1 MKIGGRLRNGGT
13 LFTHLI
19 FSFTLLAVVLIGLV
33 GSYLYVQANR
43 LMVDEIARD
52 SKQRLMTSSDFVENT
67 LLQKYENSIRNRA
80 VSTLSLENQS
90 MLNYLLDSEWEGNTS
105 RILAFRKDLE
115 IFKLTNEG
123 VYKIST
129 YFEKGNYIIDN
140 SQFYSKLDNSPDA
153 SFLKTSVTPAL
164 NRWTYRTLSDEE
176 EVLTYA
182 IALPYGALSK
192 TSTGT
197 MYIDVSLEYINKM
210 ISSTMSSPME
220 KLYAFDEKGS
230 PIIHTG
236 SNVEEGLKTAKQWM
250 ESAGNNKEIH
260 YNKRDKYVLSF
271 KNDQTSNNQWKY
283 VLIRPMNSF
292 VSSSKQL
299 KSQIFISCILV
310 LLIGLLFA
318 YLISKRVYVPMKKLV
333 NNVRSFY
340 HPGTVNYSQNEFA
353 IIGSTISKLGQKIE
367 TLESKAKV
375 NELKN
380 LVLGAGVGSDYYD
393 YLPLQCYYMTSYI
406 RITKGDCEEFRAFYE
421 QHAAYSFYKFVSLN
435 TQEAAIIYFSE
446 LNKDPEELELLLL
459 KELELIKNGLPEQLH
474 FGAALGSKVQAPEE
488 IPFSYQ
494 NALHAYRYRFI
505 YGSEAIVR
513 YSHIPLNDVT
523 PHLFSFDLYK
533 NALKAGNDVT
543 MNRFMDDFQRVLEKG
558 DVQLETVE
566 LGLLQL
572 VTVLYQTII
581 ELDLQQIV
589 SPSSLFDEF
598 KKETLAE
605 TLDSIRDLSAQITAY
620 IQESGNHAHT
630 EIIHKLKIFIDDNI
644 QEDLSL
650 NKLSEVA
657 SLAPSYISTLF
668 GTVMNESFTEYVTR
682 VRLEKAADLL
692 REKSSCPWLRFL
704 LRWVIVTRN
713 IFTTNSKHVTE
724 LHLSSIGMQAMQTI
738 RAIQV
743 HNSPIHVEKAIV
755 SRLSFLLFEKL

>member
-1 MKIGGRLRNGGT
+1 MKIGGRVRNGGT
-13 LFTHLI
+13 WFTHLI

-236 SNVEEGLKTAKQWM
+236 SNVEEGFKTAKQWM

-299 KSQIFISCILV
+299 KSQIFVSCILV

-340 HPGTVNYSQNEFA
+340 HP
-353 IIGSTISKLGQKIE
+353 
-367 TLESKAKV
+367 
-375 NELKN
+375 
-380 LVLGAGVGSDYYD
+380 
-393 YLPLQCYYMTSYI
+393 
-406 RITKGDCEEFRAFYE
+406 
-421 QHAAYSFYKFVSLN
+421 
-435 TQEAAIIYFSE
+435 
-446 LNKDPEELELLLL
+446 
-459 KELELIKNGLPEQLH
+459 
-474 FGAALGSKVQAPEE
+474 
-488 IPFSYQ
+488 
-494 NALHAYRYRFI
+494 
-505 YGSEAIVR
+505 
-513 YSHIPLNDVT
+513 
-523 PHLFSFDLYK
+523 
-533 NALKAGNDVT
+533 
-543 MNRFMDDFQRVLEKG
+543 
-558 DVQLETVE
+558 
-566 LGLLQL
+566 
-572 VTVLYQTII
+572 
-581 ELDLQQIV
+581 
-589 SPSSLFDEF
+589 
-598 KKETLAE
+598 
-605 TLDSIRDLSAQITAY
+605 
-620 IQESGNHAHT
+620 
-630 EIIHKLKIFIDDNI
+630 
-644 QEDLSL
+644 
-650 NKLSEVA
+650 
-657 SLAPSYISTLF
+657 
-668 GTVMNESFTEYVTR
+668 
-682 VRLEKAADLL
+682 
-692 REKSSCPWLRFL
+692 
-704 LRWVIVTRN
+704 
-713 IFTTNSKHVTE
+713 
-724 LHLSSIGMQAMQTI
+724 
-738 RAIQV
+738 
-743 HNSPIHVEKAIV
+743 
-755 SRLSFLLFEKL
+755 

>member
-1 MKIGGRLRNGGT
+1 MKIGRLRSGGS

-33 GSYLYVQANR
+33 GSYLYIQANR
-43 LMVDEIARD
+43 LMVDEISRD
-52 SKQRLMTSSDFVENT
+52 SKQRLETSSDFVENT

-90 MLNYLLDSEWEGNTS
+90 MLNFLLDSQWEGNTS
-105 RILAFRKDLE
+105 RVLAFRKDLE
-115 IFKLTNEG
+115 LFKLTNEG

-153 SFLKTSVTPAL
+153 TFIKTALTPAL
-164 NRWTYRTLSDEE
+164 NRWTYRILSDEE

-182 IALPYGALSK
+182 IALPYGSLSK
-192 TSTGT
+192 TATGT

-220 KLYAFDEKGS
+220 KLYAFDENGS
-230 PIIHTG
+230 SIIHTG
-236 SNVEEGLKTAKQWM
+236 SNADEGLKIAKQWM
-250 ESAGNNKEIH
+250 ESTGKDNGIH
-260 YNKRDKYVLSF
+260 YNKRGKYVLSF
-271 KNDQTSNNQWKY
+271 KNDLISNNQWNY

-292 VSSSKQL
+292 VSSSQQL
-299 KSQIFISCILV
+299 KGQIFVSCILV

-333 NNVRSFY
+333 SSVRSFY
-340 HPGTVNYSQNEFA
+340 HPGTVSYAQNEFA
-353 IIGSTISKLGQKIE
+353 MIGSTISKLGQQIE

-380 LVLGAGVGSDYYD
+380 LVLGAGVSTEHYD
-393 YLPLQCYYMTSYI
+393 YLPLQCHYMISYI
-406 RITKGDCEEFRAFYE
+406 RILKGDCEGFRAFYE
-421 QHAAYSFYKFVSLN
+421 QHAAYSYYKFVSLN
-435 TQEAAIIYFSE
+435 AQEAAIIYFSQ
-446 LNKDPEELELLLL
+446 LNEDHEELEQTLLI
-459 KELELIKNGLPEQLH
+459 ELERMKRVLPEPLY
-474 FGAALGSKVQAPEE
+474 FVAALGSKVLTPEE
-488 IPFSYQ
+488 IPLSYQ
-494 NALHAYRYRFI
+494 TALHAYRYRFI
-505 YGSEAIVR
+505 YGSEAIVL
-513 YSHIPLNDVT
+513 YSNLPLNDAT

-543 MNRFMDDFQRVLEKG
+543 MNRFMDDFQKVMEEG
-558 DVQLETVE
+558 NVQLETVE

-605 TLDSIRDLSAQITAY
+605 TLDSIRELSAQITAY
-620 IQESGNHAHT
+620 VQESGNHAHT
-630 EIIHKLKIFIDDNI
+630 EIIHKLKSFIDDNI

-682 VRLEKAADLL
+682 VRLEKAANLL
-692 REKSSCPWLRFL
+692 REEKQLSVAEISGMVGYRNPQYFHNKFKTRYG
-704 LRWVIVTRN
+704 VTPVQYRN
-713 IFTTNSKHVTE
+713 AGNSTNS
-724 LHLSSIGMQAMQTI
+724 SA
-738 RAIQV
+738 
-743 HNSPIHVEKAIV
+743 
-755 SRLSFLLFEKL
+755 